1 MMSDTKKLVLW
12 LVGAAG
18 LGVIAVATAFAM
30 KLVLQEKPEVTAPA
44 AVQQAAQPAPVAD
57 TAEVVAVKPHYVTE
71 SYPERQCRRVQHTVY
86 VAQQSGVPGA
96 GAVIGGVAGGLLGSQ
111 VGGGTGRIVASAAGA
126 VVGAMTGSSM
136 QDNMNQ
142 PQPYAAYSTH
152 CTTHTVNNVVQK
164 GYEVSYRY
172 HNSEGMVILNN
183 PPIIG
188 SALPLS

>member
-12 LVGAAG
+12 LIGAAG
-18 LGVIAVATAFAM
+18 FSAIAVMTAFAM
-30 KLVLQEKPEVTAPA
+30 KLVLQEKPEVVASAPA
-44 AVQQAAQPAPVAD
+44 AVPVPE
-57 TAEVVAVKPHYVTE
+57 TAEVVSVKPHYVTE

-86 VAQQSGVPGA
+86 ASQQSAVSGA
-96 GAVIGGVAGGLLGSQ
+96 GAVIGGVAGGLLGST

-152 CTTHTVNNVVQK
+152 CTTHTVSNVVQK

-172 HNSEGMVILNN
+172 HGNEGMVILNN
-183 PPIIG
+183 PPSIG